1 MDHMFNQRVEEAID
15 NLQREYNLHIEG
27 LTKQQFAAALKQAI
41 EAGDFQRLILPNNVS
56 TVVYVPYREVMNL
69 KARIAA
75 LEARL
80 GDLTPTPAFTGLPSQ
95 HIF

>member
-1 MDHMFNQRVEEAID
+1 MDHMFNSRVEEAID
-15 NLQREYNLHIEG
+15 NLQRKHNLYIEG
-27 LTKQQFAAALKQAI
+27 LTEQQFAAAIKQAI
-41 EAGDFQRLILPNNVS
+41 EAGDFHRLILPNDAS

-69 KARIAA
+69 KAKIAA

-80 GDLTPTPAFTGLPSQ
+80 GDLPAPPQFNGIPPH

>member
-1 MDHMFNQRVEEAID
+1 MDHLFNTRAQEAIAE
-15 NLQREYNLHIEG
+15 LQREYNLHIEG
-27 LTKQQFAAALKQAI
+27 LTKEQFADALRQTI
-41 EAGDFQRLILPNNVS
+41 EAGDFQRLILPNGAS

-69 KARIAA
+69 KAKIAA

-80 GDLTPTPAFTGLPSQ
+80 GDLPAPPQFNGIPPH